1 MEDELQE
8 DSGSQF
14 AHVLDETLAFQ
25 RELEA
30 SLADRA
36 YDVHSAASIVA
47 KSGTERGLYARYGAE
62 FSLPLA
68 DVLRAH
74 LRTLTAGRSFDKW
87 LQLEHGGN
95 RILFLKEYVCLHNM

>member
-1 MEDELQE
+1 MQE
-8 DSGSQF
+8 ESGSQF

-36 YDVHSAASIVA
+36 YDVHSAASVG
-47 KSGTERGLYARYGAE
+47 KNRGTPFCRQYGTE

-68 DVLRAH
+68 EVLRAH
-74 LRTLTAGRSFDKW
+74 LRTFTAGRSFDKW
-87 LQLEHGGN
+87 LQLEHGGATQSS
-95 RILFLKEYVCLHNM
+95 LFEV